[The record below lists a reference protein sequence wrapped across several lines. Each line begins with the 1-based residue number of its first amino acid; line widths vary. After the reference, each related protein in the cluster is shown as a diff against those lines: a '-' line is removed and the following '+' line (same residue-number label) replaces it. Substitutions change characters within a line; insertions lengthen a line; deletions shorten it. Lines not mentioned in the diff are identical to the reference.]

1 MADAFS
7 LGVRAQ
13 DELGFFDLEL
23 PPLGDGDVLVR
34 TLYSGLS
41 AGTEL
46 TYVKG
51 TDPGFTSRRDPELG
65 VR

>member
-13 DELGFFDLEL
+13 DELAFFDLEL
-23 PPLGDGDVLVR
+23 PALGDGDVLVR

-41 AGTEL
+41 AGDRAHLPQGHRPRLRLPT
-46 TYVKG
+46 
-51 TDPGFTSRRDPELG
+51 RR
-65 VR
+65 